1 MPESFPE
8 RVADPETSP
17 HSIAAREKKS
27 VVSWVE
33 IPPSNG
39 FFKTIGFYCKDKY
52 VIKYHASA
60 DNLKFCI
67 HLFRERSSEKNVHA
81 TIPKGNMGYNQYT
94 VFLTL

>member
-33 IPPSNG
+33 MPPSNG

-60 DNLKFCI
+60 DNLKFLYTSVSRKVVGKKCA
-67 HLFRERSSEKNVHA
+67 RDNPER
-81 TIPKGNMGYNQYT
+81 
-94 VFLTL
+94 

>member
-17 HSIAAREKKS
+17 HAIAAREKKS

-60 DNLKFCI
+60 DNLKFLYTSVSRKVVGKKCA
-67 HLFRERSSEKNVHA
+67 RDNPER
-81 TIPKGNMGYNQYT
+81 
-94 VFLTL
+94 

>member
-60 DNLKFCI
+60 DNLKFLYTSVSRKVVGKKCA
-67 HLFRERSSEKNVHA
+67 RDNPER
-81 TIPKGNMGYNQYT
+81 
-94 VFLTL
+94 

>member
-27 VVSWVE
+27 AVSWVE
-33 IPPSNG
+33 MPPSNG

-60 DNLKFCI
+60 DNLKFLYTSVSRKVVGKKCA
-67 HLFRERSSEKNVHA
+67 RDNPER
-81 TIPKGNMGYNQYT
+81 
-94 VFLTL
+94 